1 MNLYSGFC
9 KFQASWIEP
18 NRRPLDRTAIN
29 HCNNSPF
36 RFPTSHRWHGN
47 AENYYTLRVMQFH
60 GLTKQ
65 WTACF
70 CLCSI
75 DL

>member
-47 AENYYTLRVMQFH
+47 AENYYTL
-60 GLTKQ
+60 
-65 WTACF
+65 
-70 CLCSI
+70 
-75 DL
+75 